1 MKAWTEG
8 HFTRDYDLNEVNES
22 LKRMALEKKK
32 SKPMLQNEIYEEIM
46 EKGGGFKTIQ
56 GAKESEVDRKNGTL
70 MSERLSEMEDMLK
83 DYTAKYMELKEA
95 LDSNIMGAKLKDI
108 LEEYRK
114 DDLIEICKLHGFSG
128 FRKLLKKDLIDFVY
142 QNLLSKEVMCRCLM
156 YMNDMEMELM
166 DKENTG
172 WMSAKKCWDL

>member
-1 MKAWTEG
+1 
-8 HFTRDYDLNEVNES
+8 
-22 LKRMALEKKK
+22 
-32 SKPMLQNEIYEEIM
+32 
-46 EKGGGFKTIQ
+46 
-56 GAKESEVDRKNGTL
+56 

-95 LDSNIMGAKLKDI
+95 LDSNIMGATLRDI

-114 DDLIEICKLHGFSG
+114 DDLFEICKLHGFSG

-172 WMSAKKCWDL
+172 VDECEEVLGLIECGYAGATYLGEVYVPEDVKAAYNKNCDEEWKKGGEECRGFYVISMPVWSCMESVLWNE